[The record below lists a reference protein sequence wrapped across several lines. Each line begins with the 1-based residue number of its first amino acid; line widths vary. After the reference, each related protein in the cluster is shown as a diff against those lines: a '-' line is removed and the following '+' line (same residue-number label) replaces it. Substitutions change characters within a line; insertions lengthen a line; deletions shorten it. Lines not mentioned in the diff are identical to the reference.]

1 MNQIL
6 SEYSTWDETALS
18 ACTQNM
24 QHGLIVRSRDKARV
38 TPFMQYYRFYMSQYN
53 LCTSLNA
60 NIPMPF
66 LNILYTML
74 DSFQSLAQ
82 HLEVLEIDLLLP
94 SKPLN
99 DLLCIWIL

>member
-18 ACTQNM
+18 AVLKTCNM
-24 QHGLIVRSRDKARV
+24 ASLLGSRDKARCHSFHAILPILHV
-38 TPFMQYYRFYMSQYN
+38 SIQSF
-53 LCTSLNA
+53 TSLNA